1 MSDQNIL
8 KGRKI
13 LPAVIYIFISL
24 FLVQGVH
31 PEEKAAPS
39 GKAPI
44 TLPGQKE
51 GELFT
56 PLTSKVKL
64 KEGESKI
71 IQYRVQPSKSSQ
83 KLTISLS
90 QEDIAEA
97 RIMKSVIGGETSKN
111 FSISHVR
118 IYLKGKKPGMSTVTI
133 SGDDNNIYGIFDL
146 EVVSDLAQIKQKLH
160 TILPQE
166 KDISVS
172 EANGFITLTGTV
184 SSASNLS
191 QILLLVEPYAP
202 IDRES
207 KKPKIINMLQVG
219 GVQQVMLEVRVSE
232 MSRNVLKRMGIN
244 LNMMNAAGEFGL
256 TLLNNL
262 SNVRNLANLGAN
274 PSSAYPIWNPYGG
287 TGAIPATPSIPYTYP
302 SPGYPS
308 GLPPIAGSSVTP
320 GRGSGG
326 SSSGF
331 PVDPLGVSQNVTG
344 ILRFF
349 VNGVPWTVLVDALKE
364 NGLLK
369 VLAEPT
375 LITISG
381 QTANFLAGGEFPIPI
396 PSGLGTVSIEYKPF
410 GVGLNFTPTVLSSGK
425 IHMKVAPEVSDLN
438 FAQALVSNG
447 FVIPSIDT
455 RRVSTS
461 IELGDGQS
469 FAIAGLLKEDVREVV
484 TKFPLLGDLPI
495 LGVLFR
501 SSSFQKRETE
511 LIVIV
516 TPHLV
521 KPLDMAKQTLPTDQF
536 IEPDDFDFY
545 LMGRLEGKLP
555 ALDEPKYTKPMVSK
569 GKEEKSEKP
578 EKNFGH
584 IIPKN

>member
-1 MSDQNIL
+1 MSY
-8 KGRKI
+8 RKTI
-13 LPAVIYIFISL
+13 KRRDIFPAVICIFISL
-24 FLVQGVH
+24 FLIQGVFS
-31 PEEKAAPS
+31 EEKAAPP
-39 GKAPI
+39 GKAAVVKS
-44 TLPGQKE
+44 GQQE
-51 GELFT
+51 AELFT
-56 PLTSKVKL
+56 PLMSKVSL

-71 IQYRVQPSKSSQ
+71 IQYQLQFNKS
-83 KLTISLS
+83 LPNLMISLS
-90 QEDIAEA
+90 PEDIAEA
-97 RIMKSVIGGETSKN
+97 RVLKSVWNEGETARKLSV
-111 FSISHVR
+111 SHIR
-118 IYLKGKKPGMSTVTI
+118 IYLKGKKTGMTTVTI
-133 SGDDNNIYGIFDL
+133 SGDDKNIYGIFDL
-146 EVVSDLAQIKQKLH
+146 EVHSDLAQIKQKVH
-160 TILPQE
+160 SILPQE

-172 EANGFITLTGTV
+172 AANGFITLTGTV
-184 SSASNLS
+184 SSAQNLS
-191 QILLLVEPYAP
+191 QVLALVEPYTP
-202 IDRES
+202 IDKET
-207 KKPKIINMLQVG
+207 KKPKIINLLQVG

-232 MSRNVLKRMGIN
+232 MSRSVLKRMGIN

-262 SNVRNLANLGAN
+262 TNVRSLANLGAN
-274 PSSAYPIWNPYGG
+274 PTSAYPTWNPYGG
-287 TGAIPATPSIPYTYP
+287 TGAVPATPAFPYTYP
-302 SPGYPS
+302 SPAYP
-308 GLPPIAGSSVTP
+308 GGMPPLAGSTITP
-320 GRGSGG
+320 AGGSGG

-375 LITISG
+375 LITVSG

-438 FAQALVSNG
+438 FSQALVSNG
-447 FVIPSIDT
+447 FVIPSIDV

-484 TKFPLLGDLPI
+484 TKFPLLGDIPI

-521 KPLDMAKQTLPTDQF
+521 KPLDMSKQTLPTDQY

-545 LMGRLEGKLP
+545 VMGRLEGKSP
-555 ALDEPKYTKPMVSK
+555 PLDEPKYTKPVVSK
-569 GKEEKSEKP
+569 GKEDKSD
-578 EKNFGH
+578 KNFGH

>member
-1 MSDQNIL
+1 MGERRIIKRGNFF
-8 KGRKI
+8 
-13 LPAVIYIFISL
+13 PAVICIFISL
-24 FLVQGVH
+24 FLIQGVYS
-31 PEEKAAPS
+31 EEKAAAPA
-39 GKAPI
+39 KAPVAKS
-44 TLPGQKE
+44 GQKE
-51 GELFT
+51 TALFT
-56 PLTSKVKL
+56 DLMSKVSL

-71 IQYRVQPSKSSQ
+71 IQHQVQFNKS
-83 KLTISLS
+83 LPNLMISLS
-90 QEDIAEA
+90 PDDIAEA
-97 RIMKSVIGGETSKN
+97 RVLKSVWDEGETARSL
-111 FSISHVR
+111 SVSHIR
-118 IYLKGKKPGMSTVTI
+118 IYLKGIKTGKTTVTI
-133 SGDDNNIYGIFDL
+133 SGDDKNIYGIFDL
-146 EVVSDLAQIKQKLH
+146 EVLPDLPTMRQRLH
-160 TILPQE
+160 SILPQE
-166 KDISVS
+166 KDISVT

-184 SSASNLS
+184 SSAQNLS
-191 QILLLVEPYAP
+191 QVLSLVEPYAP
-202 IDRES
+202 MDKET
-207 KKPKIINMLQVG
+207 KKTKIINLLQVG

-244 LNMMNAAGEFGL
+244 LNMVNAAGEFGL

-262 SNVRNLANLGAN
+262 TNVTSLANLGG
-274 PSSAYPIWNPYGG
+274 NPYGG
-287 TGAIPATPSIPYTYP
+287 TAATMATPYGYP
-302 SPGYPS
+302 SPGFPGGIPATYGTPATL
-308 GLPPIAGSSVTP
+308 GAGSATGWPISPT
-320 GRGSGG
+320 
-326 SSSGF
+326 
-331 PVDPLGVSQNVTG
+331 GVSSNVTG

-381 QTANFLAGGEFPIPI
+381 QTANFLAGGEYPIPI

-438 FAQALVSNG
+438 FAQALVYSG
-447 FVIPSIDT
+447 FVVPSLDT

-484 TKFPLLGDLPI
+484 TKFPILGDIPI

-521 KPLDMAKQTLPTDQF
+521 KPVDMSKQTLPTDAF

-545 LMGRLEGKLP
+545 VMGRLEGRLAP
-555 ALDEPKYTKPMVSK
+555 LDEPKYTKPVVSK
-569 GKEEKSEKP
+569 GKEDNSD
-578 EKNFGH
+578 KNFGH